1 MIQFYK
7 PNAKMTG
14 SACQFYLNHND
25 GSFFSTLIK
34 QASWDA
40 NKKTGSFQAN
50 KKDPTKNVI
59 IKLSALEVA
68 GILDAIERNVEF
80 KGYHSSSQQVVQF
93 SFGPYMRD
101 NEQKGY
107 SYSVSKQGKE
117 DTTQKASF
125 LIGFYFNEAKLL
137 KRHLEHLLDNHF
149 KIEDNKFLEKQSQY
163 ERARPATQEVK
174 QESSED
180 EIW

>member
-1 MIQFYK
+1 MVQFYK

-25 GSFFSTLIK
+25 AAIFTTLIK

-50 KKDPTKNVI
+50 KDNPSKNVI
-59 IKLSALEVA
+59 IKLSQAEVA
-68 GILDAIERNVEF
+68 GFIDALERSVEF
-80 KGYHSSSQQVVQF
+80 KGYHSSSLQVVQF

-101 NEQKGY
+101 GKQVGF

-117 DTTQKASF
+117 DTTQKSSF
-125 LIGFYFNEAKLL
+125 LIGLYFNEAVLL
-137 KRHLEHLLDNHF
+137 RNHLAFLLDKSFEIQEQKVLEATN
-149 KIEDNKFLEKQSQY
+149 KVKYNKPETKPQSDDEED
-163 ERARPATQEVK
+163 
-174 QESSED
+174 
-180 EIW
+180 IW